1 MQQFQR
7 FLGLLSILVL
17 TACGGGGGSSQLL
30 GTFIDDPVG
39 GLAYSCVSASQTIAG
54 TTNDQGQ
61 FSYVPGQTCT
71 FKVGSVTIG
80 SIVGVPADGKV
91 TPQDVAGV
99 SRSATS
105 APSALVIA
113 QFLQSLN
120 DGSSSGKIVIST
132 ATSDALKN
140 APAITLVTST
150 GSVSQADLQNLV
162 VTVAG
167 KTLVSA
173 SAAQGAL
180 DKQIAAGVVDKT
192 QGAVAANAPVTL
204 NSIAVT
210 SANASNAAG
219 LTEQLTATGYYT
231 DGTTKDLTAVV
242 TWSTADGTTVTVD
255 ATGLA
260 KGLKKG
266 TSIVTASYT
275 PASSTAAINGSFAQ
289 GVLDPTA
296 LNLAISWVKSAIT
309 SLQNTASAA
318 LQAVLTFS
326 DSSVQYVSNAVNWAV
341 SSANGGAASIDKTT
355 DTTGKTATITGTKE
369 GLLSIVASYLSGDK
383 TITSNALDLTVTP
396 LSTLKGVAASGV
408 AMSSATVSAVCTGSS
423 TPITATTNSDGSY
436 SMTFP
441 AGVYA
446 PCLVSA
452 TTTDLTGKTQTFY
465 STVASDTSSSN
476 AVANITPITQLIV
489 AAALGGEPT
498 SATALSSVADK
509 LNTTNLNSS
518 TTLVQTGLSGSLG
531 VPSDAIK
538 SPLNDSIAAA
548 SLDSGVN
555 SNPQDSAIDRI
566 MSMLNVASTSISKLA
581 ALFTT
586 GSVSNI
592 ASSVTTFATTNGV
605 PTSAAAGCPS
615 AISGLYATANI
626 GATNLKNGKPDF
638 GVLKIDFATNTA
650 VNGSGDSFTITP
662 DKTNPCRFT
671 VASSTKSI
679 NFEVSRSGFIVATSF
694 APPNASATT
703 ASMMPAGT
711 SYDCFKPNSY
721 CSGFSIGIPV
731 QTGITLNDAV
741 GNWQTVEWNLNKY
754 THQTTSG
761 TTATNTSEYPCSAG
775 LSSGSPSA
783 TSDPNWTCSLYTS
796 YFHKFVIAAPN
807 NGSSALGIYG
817 CDGLYQGANT
827 AKKCSSTLEN
837 SSVALTM
844 VMCSVNN
851 DCPTVS
857 YVVNGTTV
865 NSTLTSVMD
874 VMAGTTV
881 VGRGL
886 AFRSTSNEL
895 IGMFVSGPG
904 GPPTTDNAHSAFN
917 NVQFQE
923 QFGVF
928 FRPAGVAVAPLQDS
942 VITRGQWTAVDWK
955 SNIAS
960 ADISGTTMKSVTLSP
975 NSNQLATGQVL
986 MAPGLLK
993 GTTITAINNG
1003 VYTLLCGTSTECR
1016 TTNAIN
1022 NNPPTNNPLGNSNV
1036 LPSSTNN
1043 GFTTYKGNVMGAVS
1057 QQIKEQTQVYKV
1069 ASVSNN
1075 VITRN
1080 FTNAI
1085 DANGVDVVK
1094 LDTPYVGMT
1103 YRAYVA
1109 STSNSTNYNESVS
1122 IRGSGFAVSAGT
1134 ATLAQQLGGI
1144 PTGGTIATG
1153 CTMPG
1158 QVYTIAT
1165 NTCSGTTTTGRF
1177 FTINLNY

>member
-1 MQQFQR
+1 MMFKK
-7 FLGLLSILVL
+7 LVTAVSILVL
-17 TACGGGGGSSQLL
+17 SACGGGGGSSQLV

-39 GLAYSCVSASQTIAG
+39 GLAYSCVSASQTITG

-61 FSYVPGQTCT
+61 FSYAPGQTCT
-71 FKVGSVTIG
+71 FKVGNVTIG

-99 SRSATS
+99 SRGATS
-105 APSALVIA
+105 APSALAIA

-120 DGSSSGKIVIST
+120 DGSSSGKIVIPT

-180 DKQIAAGVVDKT
+180 DKQIASGVVDKT

-219 LTEQLTATGYYT
+219 LTEQLTATGYYS
-231 DGTTKDLTAVV
+231 DGTTKDLTALA
-242 TWSTADGTTVTVD
+242 TWSTADSATVTVD

-266 TSIVTASYT
+266 TATVTASYT
-275 PASSTAAINGSFAQ
+275 PASSSTAIKGTFDQ

-296 LNLAISWVKSAIT
+296 LNLAISFVNSTVT
-309 SLQNTASAA
+309 SIQNTASAVM
-318 LQAVLTFS
+318 QAILTFT
-326 DSSVQYVSNAVNWAV
+326 DSSIQYVSNAVSWVV
-341 SSANGGAASIDKTT
+341 SSVNGGSATIDKTT
-355 DTTGKTATITGTKE
+355 DTSGKTATITGTKE
-369 GLLSIVASYLSGDK
+369 GLLSIVASYLNGDK
-383 TITSNALDLTVTP
+383 TITSNALALTVTP

-408 AMSSATVSAVCTGSS
+408 AMSNATVSAMCTGSS
-423 TPITATTNSDGSY
+423 TPVTATANSDGSY

-441 AGVYA
+441 VGVYA

-489 AAALGGEPT
+489 AAALGSEPT

-566 MSMLNVASTSISKLA
+566 MSLLNVASTSISKLA

-592 ASSVTTFATTNGV
+592 ASSVTSFATANGV
-605 PTSAAAGCPS
+605 PTSGAAGCPS

-638 GVLKIDFATNTA
+638 GALKIDFATNTA

-662 DKTNPCRFT
+662 DKINPCRFT

-694 APPNASATT
+694 APPDASATT

-754 THQTTSG
+754 THQKTKTVNSV
-761 TTATNTSEYPCSAG
+761 TVADNTSEHPCSAG

-783 TSDPNWTCSLYTS
+783 TSDPDWTCSLYTS
-796 YFHKFVIAAPN
+796 YFHKFVISAPN

-857 YVVNGTTV
+857 YIVNGTTV

-928 FRPAGVAVAPLQDS
+928 FRPAGAAVAPLQDS

-955 SNIAS
+955 SNIAT
-960 ADISGTTMKSVTLSP
+960 AKISGTSMTNVSLS
-975 NSNQLATGQVL
+975 NSNSNLLTTGQVL
-986 MAPGLLK
+986 MSPGLRL

-1003 VYTLLCGTSTECR
+1003 TYTLVCGTNTDCR
-1016 TTNAIN
+1016 TQTTNPNVTTSNGI
-1022 NNPPTNNPLGNSNV
+1022 TNYANV
-1036 LPSSTNN
+1036 IS
-1043 GFTTYKGNVMGAVS
+1043 AVS
-1057 QQIKEQTQVYKV
+1057 QQIKEQTQIYKV
-1069 ASVSNN
+1069 SSVSNN

-1158 QVYTIAT
+1158 QVYSIA
-1165 NTCSGTTTTGRF
+1165 NNSCSGTSTTGRF

>member
-71 FKVGSVTIG
+71 FKVGNVTIG

-99 SRSATS
+99 ARSATA
-105 APSALVIA
+105 APSALAIA

-120 DGSSSGKIVIST
+120 DGSSSGKIVIPT

-192 QGAVAANAPVTL
+192 QGAVAANALVTL

-231 DGTTKDLTAVV
+231 DGTTKDLTALV

-369 GLLSIVASYLSGDK
+369 GLLSIVASYLSGDN
-383 TITSNALDLTVTP
+383 TITSNALALTVTP

-489 AAALGGEPT
+489 AAALGSEPT
-498 SATALSSVADK
+498 SATVLSSVADK
-509 LNTTNLNSS
+509 LNTTNLSSS

-566 MSMLNVASTSISKLA
+566 MSLLNVASTSISKLA
-581 ALFTT
+581 ALFTS

-615 AISGLYATANI
+615 AISGLYATANV
-626 GATNLKNGKPDF
+626 GATNLRSDGKPNF
-638 GVLKIDFATNTA
+638 GALKIDFATNTA

-694 APPNASATT
+694 APPDASATT

-711 SYDCFKPNSY
+711 SNDCFKPNSY

-754 THQTTSG
+754 THQTTTGSG
-761 TTATNTSEYPCSAG
+761 ATLKVATNSSSEYPCSAG
-775 LSSGSPSA
+775 LSSGSPTA
-783 TSDPNWTCSLYTS
+783 TSDPNNTCSLYTS
-796 YFHKFVIAAPN
+796 YFHKFVIAAPS

-817 CDGLYQGANT
+817 CDGLYQGAST
-827 AKKCSSTLEN
+827 ARKCSTTLEN

-857 YVVNGTTV
+857 YIANGNTV
-865 NSTLTSVMD
+865 NRTLTSVMD
-874 VMAGTTV
+874 VMAGTTL

-886 AFRSTSNEL
+886 AFRTTSNEL
-895 IGMFVSGPG
+895 IGMFISGPG
-904 GPPTTDNAHSAFN
+904 GPATTDNAHSAFG

-928 FRPAGVAVAPLQDS
+928 FRPAGAAVAPLQDS

-960 ADISGTTMKSVTLSP
+960 ATISGTTMTNVSLSNFNNNQVT
-975 NSNQLATGQVL
+975 TGQVL
-986 MAPGLLK
+986 LAPGIK
-993 GTTITAINNG
+993 QGTTIKSINTNNSTTPSQYT
-1003 VYTLLCGTSTECR
+1003 YTLICGTDMECR
-1016 TTNAIN
+1016 TDTYKNNNTTSFSNLNAI
-1022 NNPPTNNPLGNSNV
+1022 
-1036 LPSSTNN
+1036 
-1043 GFTTYKGNVMGAVS
+1043 S

-1069 ASVSNN
+1069 SSVSNN

-1085 DANGVDVVK
+1085 DANGVDIVK